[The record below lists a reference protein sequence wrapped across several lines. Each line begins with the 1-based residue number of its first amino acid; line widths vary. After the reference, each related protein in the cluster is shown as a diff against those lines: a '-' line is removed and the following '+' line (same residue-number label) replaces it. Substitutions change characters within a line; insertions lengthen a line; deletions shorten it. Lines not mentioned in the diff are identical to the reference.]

1 MRKATGTF
9 YPISCNFSLADFQTT
24 KRGQNDLLCLLY
36 LLVFGRSPFLI
47 TYIYI
52 YIQSMFLFI
61 IYITYYLSVF
71 TYITENC
78 RRYQREK
85 RKSGMSTY

>member
-9 YPISCNFSLADFQTT
+9 YPISCNFSLTDFQTT

-47 TYIYI
+47 T
-52 YIQSMFLFI
+52 
-61 IYITYYLSVF
+61 
-71 TYITENC
+71 
-78 RRYQREK
+78 
-85 RKSGMSTY
+85 